1 MQYNSLLKSS
11 FEKNLLLYYQ
21 FSGFIIHFYQI
32 DAFRQGADADFFIR
46 KNGFFHDFFTGKV
59 SDAHSAR
66 FFYAGNGKE
75 GGGGIGSNRY
85 FFYFFRKSRLID
97 RCGRAVLRGVG
108 WLFVLFSGI

>member
-46 KNGFFHDFFTGKV
+46 YN
-59 SDAHSAR
+59 R
-66 FFYAGNGKE
+66 FFRYYFAGNIKN
-75 GGGGIGSNRY
+75 S
-85 FFYFFRKSRLID
+85 
-97 RCGRAVLRGVG
+97 
-108 WLFVLFSGI
+108 